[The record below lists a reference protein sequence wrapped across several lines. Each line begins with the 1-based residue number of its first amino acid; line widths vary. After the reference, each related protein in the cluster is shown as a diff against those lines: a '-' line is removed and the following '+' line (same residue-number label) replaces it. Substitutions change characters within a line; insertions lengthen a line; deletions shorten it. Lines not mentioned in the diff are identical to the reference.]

1 MKTLHEVQFAGS
13 GGDQLSGRLDLPAD
27 GDPIAC
33 AIFAHCFTCSKNL
46 NVAVNIARAL
56 TQRGIA
62 TLRFDFTGL
71 GGSEGDFAD
80 SSFSSN
86 VGDLVSAAEFL
97 EREWE
102 APAILIGHS
111 LGGSA
116 TLCAAKH
123 IPSAKAVVSIGAPFD
138 PWHAVG
144 LLAEGREQIE
154 TSGEATVRIGERPF
168 RVRKQLIDDLREQ
181 KLDASLR
188 QLNAALLVMHS
199 PVDQTVGIDNAARI
213 YTAARHPKS
222 FVSLDG
228 ADHLLSDSRD
238 ACYAGDVIAS
248 WVSRYLPAREPS
260 TMDQLRTTAR
270 VVTRTGDNFL
280 TDIMADH
287 HGLIADEPT
296 AVGGTD
302 LGPTPYDLLMAGLGA
317 CTGMTLRMYADR
329 KKWPLDEVRVHLRH
343 DRIHA
348 EDRDCCED
356 DADAR
361 MDRIRRVVEIRGDG
375 LDEEQRA
382 RLLEIADRCP
392 VHRTLEA
399 GVRIET
405 EAGEDGG

>member
-1 MKTLHEVQFAGS
+1 MKTLHEVSFPGS
-13 GGDQLSGRLDLPAD
+13 SGDTLSGRLDLPAD
-27 GDPIAC
+27 GEAVAC

-71 GGSEGDFAD
+71 GTSEGEFAD

-86 VGDLVSAAEFL
+86 VGDLIAAAAFL
-97 EREWE
+97 EGELQ
-102 APAILIGHS
+102 APSILIGHS

-123 IPSAKAVVSIGAPFD
+123 IPSAKAVVTIGSPFD
-138 PWHAVG
+138 PWHAAG
-144 LLAEGREQIE
+144 LLGGSHAEIE
-154 TSGEATVRIGERPF
+154 AAGEATVQIGERPF
-168 RVRKQLIDDLREQ
+168 RIRKQLLEDLREQ
-181 KLDASLR
+181 RLDDSLR
-188 QLNAALLVMHS
+188 DLDAALLVMHS
-199 PVDQTVGIDNAARI
+199 PLDQTVGIENAARI
-213 YTAARHPKS
+213 YTAAKHPKS
-222 FVSLDG
+222 FVSLGD
-228 ADHLLSDSRD
+228 ADHLLSDERD
-238 ACYAGDVIAS
+238 ACYAGDVIAT
-248 WVSRYLPAREPS
+248 WASRYLPERPVPTVEE
-260 TMDQLRTTAR
+260 LRTTER
-270 VVTRTGDNFL
+270 VVTRTGDSGFL
-280 TDIMADH
+280 TEIMADH
-287 HGLIADEPT
+287 HGLVADEPL

-302 LGPTPYDLLMAGLGA
+302 LGPTPYDLLLAGLGA

-348 EDRDCCED
+348 QDEEACED

-361 MDRIRRVVEIRGDG
+361 VDRIRRIVEICGDD
-375 LDEEQRA
+375 LDDEQRA
-382 RLLEIADRCP
+382 RLLEIADKCP

-405 EAGEDGG
+405 EAG